1 MEQVTEPKIFNVPEE
16 NLAVLQERIAKLNKR
31 AKKLSCEPITVNI
44 LGSKEVPIRHH
55 DELGFEADRIVGYRK
70 VYEITVIGTAPKI
83 NGWEFIAV
91 IQPTMDEAGNNL
103 GNILRGVPNASH
115 EVPEAYRKA
124 ENHCDHCNTIR
135 RRNETFVLR
144 HDDDTYK
151 QVGRN
156 CLRDFLGHTSPETFA
171 AIAQMLLDAEDFG
184 FASESDGFGGG
195 RGVVRFV
202 AEEVLRLAAC
212 SIRLN
217 GWRSNKTAREFGK
230 ESTSMEVSAWIN
242 SRADERKKW
251 AKPLVVSDE
260 DKATAV
266 EVVEWLS
273 KLQERTELNDYM
285 YNLSILGQG
294 AAFTSKNFGLACSA
308 IPTYLREM
316 EREINRR
323 KQFEDDAKSVHVGT
337 VGTKFEG
344 WTLTLVHTMDFE
356 SDWGVSHMY
365 KFKDEAGNVVVWFSS
380 NVYYND
386 AAGRDINVGD
396 TVILSGSI
404 KKHETYNGKG
414 MSLVGVQQ
422 TIVTRCKT
430 YKSKETKKAE
440 AKARRDQREKMT
452 AAGCFDPNSPNF
464 RKNLD
469 EIATE
474 VQF

>member
-1 MEQVTEPKIFNVPEE
+1 MEQANEPKIFNVPEE

-31 AKKLSCEPITVNI
+31 AKKLGCDFISVNI
-44 LGSKEVPIRHH
+44 LGSKEVPIRQH

-70 VYEITVIGTAPKI
+70 VYEITVYGAAPKI

-91 IQPTMDEAGNNL
+91 IQPTMDEAGVNL
-103 GNILRGVPNASH
+103 GNILRGVPGATH

-156 CLRDFLGHTSPETFA
+156 CLRDFLGHTSPETLA
-171 AIAQMLLDAEDFG
+171 AIAQMLIDAEDFG
-184 FASESDGFGGG
+184 YASENDGFGG
-195 RGVVRFV
+195 RATPRYV
-202 AEEVLRLAAC
+202 AEEVLRVAAC
-212 SIRLN
+212 AIRLN
-217 GWRSNKTAREFGK
+217 GWRSNKTAREFGS
-230 ESTSMEVSAWIN
+230 ESTSMNVSAWIN
-242 SRADERKKW
+242 ARADERKKW
-251 AKPLVVSDE
+251 EKPLIVSDE
-260 DKATAV
+260 DKATAA

-294 AAFTSKNFGLACSA
+294 ATFTSKNFGLACSA

-337 VGTKFEG
+337 VGVKFEG

-380 NVYYND
+380 NVYFND

-396 TVILSGSI
+396 TVVLSGSV

-414 MSLVGVQQ
+414 RSLVGVQQ

-430 YKSKETKKAE
+430 YKSKEQKKAE
-440 AKARRDQREKMT
+440 AKARKDQRDKMT
-452 AAGCFDPNSPNF
+452 AAGCFDPTSQNY

-469 EIATE
+469 EIAAE

>member
-31 AKKLSCEPITVNI
+31 AKKLSCAAITVNI
-44 LGSKEVPIRHH
+44 LGSKEVPIRQH

-70 VYEITVIGTAPKI
+70 VYEITVIGQAPKI

-103 GNILRGVPNASH
+103 GNILRGVPGASH

-156 CLRDFLGHTSPETFA
+156 CLRDFLGHTSPETLA
-171 AIAQMLLDAEDFG
+171 AIAQMLIDAEDFG
-184 FASESDGFGGG
+184 YASENDGFGG
-195 RGVVRFV
+195 RSTPRYV

-242 SRADERKKW
+242 CRADERKKW
-251 AKPLVVSDE
+251 EKPLIVSDE
-260 DKATAV
+260 DKATAA
-266 EVVEWLS
+266 EVTEWLS

-294 AAFTSKNFGLACSA
+294 ATFTSKNFGLACSA

-323 KQFEDDAKSVHVGT
+323 KQFEDDAKSEHIGT
-337 VGTKFEG
+337 VGVKFEG
-344 WTLTLVHTMDFE
+344 WNLTLVHTMDFS

-365 KFKDEAGNVVVWFSS
+365 KFKDATGNVVVWFSS
-380 NVYYND
+380 KVYYND

-396 TVILSGSI
+396 TVILSGSV
-404 KKHETYNGKG
+404 KAHENYNGKG
-414 MSLVGVQQ
+414 KSLVGVKQ

-430 YKSKETKKAE
+430 YVSPEQKKAI
-440 AKARRDQREKMT
+440 AKARREQREKMT

-469 EIATE
+469 EIGTE